1 MNTSLITASRSYV
14 VVDAGAMQLASNVLE
29 RANKD
34 EVLVEI
40 KKATMSAPVVTV
52 THGELEAL
60 QIVITLF
67 GMFSNK
73 VEVRDLLTSLNEKL
87 YGDEPRIVLKEPKT

>member
-52 THGELEAL
+52 SWRPSKSSSPCSACSVTRSRSG
-60 QIVITLF
+60 
-67 GMFSNK
+67 
-73 VEVRDLLTSLNEKL
+73 TS
-87 YGDEPRIVLKEPKT
+87 